1 MAWIADLIEWLAIFS
16 MSLMGVE
23 LTRTDGCSEGGTDFS
38 VIGNTREIVEFIPG
52 DRIAYV
58 FDDCNTGATEDIRYE
73 TVNAALTTVYKS

>member
-1 MAWIADLIEWLAIFS
+1 MAWIADLIEWLAVLS

-23 LTRTDGCSEGGTDFS
+23 LTRPDGCSEGGADFS
-38 VIGNTREIVEFIPG
+38 IIGNTREIVEYIPG

-58 FDDCNTGATEDIRYE
+58 FDDCDTETTQDIRYE